1 MSSGGIAAVV
11 PSEEGPSSQSR
22 LMPAAEARLLLWR
35 AEGAASCGAC
45 WKNLLPVKQISITRL
60 SVLIWTLK
68 NYRNLPLLLYF
79 QKMSVF
85 PLQSEF

>member
-45 WKNLLPVKQISITRL
+45 WKKSAPS
-60 SVLIWTLK
+60 
-68 NYRNLPLLLYF
+68 
-79 QKMSVF
+79 
-85 PLQSEF
+85 